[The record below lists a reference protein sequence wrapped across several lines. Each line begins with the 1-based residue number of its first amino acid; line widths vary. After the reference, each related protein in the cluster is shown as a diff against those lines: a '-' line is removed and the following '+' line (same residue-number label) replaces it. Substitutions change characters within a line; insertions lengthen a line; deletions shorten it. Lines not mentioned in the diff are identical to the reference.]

1 MKKIFS
7 NKISTWTLT
16 LPLRFTLWSMA
27 MILIF
32 ASVYHFIANHIGQ
45 NPLLAQT
52 VIQYTA
58 LALIAVNAI
67 ILLFKLPRTL
77 ISQKSFVAIHNAQ
90 SVIWS
95 AIIIGA
101 FYIFTHQ
108 MQNIL
113 INMTAFSPRAK
124 TIFIATMLLS
134 ALAFLYTTGLTVS
147 NLYIKY
153 RRARTLNIPGWKI
166 WLCMPFGFSA
176 LWIPGYFLS
185 DSKSTKFDTEIKTKW
200 YSTLTN
206 WILSSRA
213 HTIIAFI
220 IVCIVSGIYVG
231 LPGILLTFALAS
243 MFGIWVLQ
251 VGSKQFTKTINGKYA
266 NSVIIL
272 NWLIVICMVCFT
284 LIPRPAPNVE
294 ININEV
300 ETIAIT
306 E

>member
-1 MKKIFS
+1 MKQAIT
-7 NKISTWTLT
+7 NKISTWTLIQ
-16 LPLRFTLWSMA
+16 PLKFVLWSMA
-27 MILIF
+27 MVLTSAF
-32 ASVYHFIANHIGQ
+32 AFHYIADRMGQ
-45 NPLLAQT
+45 NPLLTQT
-52 VIQYTA
+52 VIQYA
-58 LALIAVNAI
+58 SLILIGINAI
-67 ILLFKLPRTL
+67 ILLFKLPRDP
-77 ISQKSFVAIHNAQ
+77 INQKSFVAIHNAQ

-101 FYIFTHQ
+101 FYIFTSQ
-108 MQNIL
+108 MQNVL
-113 INMTAFSPRAK
+113 INMAAFSPRAK
-124 TIFIATMLLS
+124 TIFIITMTIA

-153 RRARTLNIPGWKI
+153 RRARTLNIPAWKI
-166 WLCMPFGFSA
+166 WFSMPFGFSA
-176 LWIPGYFLS
+176 MWIPGYFLA

-200 YSTLTN
+200 YSSLTN

-220 IVCIVSGIYVG
+220 IVCIISGIYVG

-243 MFGIWVLQ
+243 MFGIWTLQ
-251 VGSKQFTKTINGKYA
+251 IGTKKFTNTIGGKYA

-272 NWLIVICMVCFT
+272 NWLIIICLVCFT
-284 LIPRPAPNVE
+284 LIPRPAPDVE

-300 ETIAIT
+300 ETIAVT